1 MHLPLF
7 VMSSAW
13 LRNVAGLSV
22 KEDELKAIPYPVL
35 ELNLH
40 VTLKC
45 VQTLGTLGTLAF
57 GPLVAI
63 ANKDS
68 RNFSG
73 LVKSSTR

>member
-1 MHLPLF
+1 M
-7 VMSSAW
+7 MSLVW
-13 LRNVAGLSV
+13 LRNMAGFSV
-22 KEDELKAIPYPVL
+22 KEDELKVIPYPVL

-45 VQTLGTLGTLAF
+45 VQALGTLGTLVF
-57 GPLVAI
+57 GPLVGI
-63 ANKDS
+63 AKRDS